1 MGNKQKD
8 KTKEADQSPA
18 SPNIDLTAYEFTYRS
33 EPTFVVP
40 LIDFIS
46 GLAPLQSPI
55 TKEPLTKKEEMEQD
69 ENENKSRFKRY
80 TREFLSHELVEAF
93 SINPFKPDPSQL
105 SEKLLELGGLLG
117 FEDNIS
123 NSVLEDA
130 GRKLTRFYRRV
141 YIIYCLIC
149 LPIAV
154 GIVMYLFFVPSVA
167 PYEPPIVSPT
177 ASLSAPTGE
186 PSSAPTG
193 EPSGAPTGVPSSVPT
208 GVPSSVPPTESPKV
222 APIGGVNPQ
231 MLFYVSLLFSP
242 ISGLFGLFFL
252 FMVIR
257 LGILVAG
264 KKYAST
270 LCLLAS
276 FYIVFELEQDDILS
290 IDRIK
295 NRLLNRSRFSR
306 QVYPFDWSEPF
317 S

>member
-55 TKEPLTKKEEMEQD
+55 TKKPLTKKEEMEQD

-264 KKYAST
+264 KKY
-270 LCLLAS
+270 CLY
-276 FYIVFELEQDDILS
+276 FVFAG
-290 IDRIK
+290 
-295 NRLLNRSRFSR
+295 
-306 QVYPFDWSEPF
+306 
-317 S
+317 